1 MKVSKAIV
9 LYPLGPYK
17 SCTIRVDECTDWKQ
31 ANEVLRMEYLRMRD
45 MLSEADKKKLDK
57 LLK

>member
-1 MKVSKAIV
+1 MKVGKAIV

-17 SCTIRVDECTDWKQ
+17 SFTIRADDCDDWKQ
-31 ANEVLRMEYLRMRD
+31 ANETLRVEYLRMRD
-45 MLSEADKKKLDK
+45 MLSEADQQKLDK

>member
-17 SCTIRVDECTDWKQ
+17 SCTIRVDECTNWKE
-31 ANEVLRMEYLRMRD
+31 ANETLRVEYLRMRD
-45 MLSEADKKKLDK
+45 MLSEADQQRLDK